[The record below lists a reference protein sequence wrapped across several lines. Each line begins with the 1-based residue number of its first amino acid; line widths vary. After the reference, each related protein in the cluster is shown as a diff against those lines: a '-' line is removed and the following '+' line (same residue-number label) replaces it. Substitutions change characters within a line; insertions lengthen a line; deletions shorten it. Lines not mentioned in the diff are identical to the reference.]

1 MIWKHFLSVPSVPM
15 AIIWLST
22 LKRKGFSAKKTLLW
36 FPIVSWS
43 HKTKHIVILASTIT
57 STILTHW
64 VANLTI
70 QTVLRTVKFA
80 LHLVPICK
88 DVNVNKVLLMMFSLK
103 NALLILSIHHVS
115 KQQCMEAVRYALNV
129 RKIPYWRVITLV
141 AQPNAQF
148 QTVLNAMRAIMD
160 FARSAKLVTT

>member
-1 MIWKHFLSVPSVPM
+1 
-15 AIIWLST
+15 
-22 LKRKGFSAKKTLLW
+22 
-36 FPIVSWS
+36 
-43 HKTKHIVILASTIT
+43 
-57 STILTHW
+57 
-64 VANLTI
+64 
-70 QTVLRTVKFA
+70 
-80 LHLVPICK
+80 
-88 DVNVNKVLLMMFSLK
+88 MMFSLK

-115 KQQCMEAVRYALNV
+115 KQQFMEAVRYALNV